1 MDSEG
6 SSSGLPGSDN
16 QDSNEPT
23 PPGTVISFKSTPPTL
38 PRKLLPSSKGVE
50 NAKKR
55 LRAFSIQKKTPIT
68 AVPLAKPASSPAG
81 TGSTVLIGKLS
92 SVKPVPP
99 KVVEDESKKLAKP
112 PKPGA
117 NRKNF
122 QDSYTELQK
131 RTLAEIEDMKRKM
144 ELVDLGIPLG
154 LICPSSTNEQAM
166 PTKAMPPIKTFLDA
180 SKVDEIIRDAKKARA
195 EGKEFKFDY
204 QKILPDYDNPFQRKI
219 RDEGEKE
226 KEDAAEKEQIHK
238 SPRPPK
244 LNRISVSRSR
254 DSKRK
259 SDRYES
265 SRRHSDRYDRSRKSD
280 RDRYREKHDKSR
292 EKDSKRETKDSTKSG
307 GSESVVDQDPK
318 ETDVNLS
325 DYLVCDSWSLDN
337 DDKTASPQVDDK
349 SKATPTKEKKSE
361 ESRTAKDLDKKK
373 EEERRMEKEA
383 ILKAVDS
390 PCLIKIEKLQP
401 VIDSF
406 EYEIDPNEDDILFDE
421 HSKPEYFAK
430 VKPKKSFD
438 YNQDTN
444 MSDSLADDNF
454 LESVINEIKQEN
466 ISDDESQDKGLV
478 EYDSPIV
485 DFKCQGTPELD
496 DDSRQR
502 LSRTSDYSDSYRS
515 TDSGCKSTESGYR
528 STESGYTSKSEREKS
543 SEKKSKGRKDSKNTA
558 EEKVFLSVE
567 KVHDETLERKVSR
580 STIVS
585 LEMWDFVLK
594 ICQPLLFRHD
604 KTKCYKQTRVQPS
617 VWWAARPTA
626 CSCVR
631 GRGVVLSEL
640 RAQRMAL
647 VDRVYSTDQTRVQPS
662 VWWAARP
669 TACSCVRGRGVV
681 LSELRAQRMALVD
694 RVYSTDHV
702 WWAARPTACSCVR
715 GRGVVLSE
723 LRAQRMALVDRV
735 YSTDHVWWAARPT
748 ACSCVRGRG
757 VVLSELRAQRMAL
770 VDRVY
775 STDQQ
780 TRVQPSV
787 WWAAR
792 PTACSCVRGR
802 GVVLSELRAQR
813 MALVDRVYST
823 DQISDGPF
831 STKRSWYP
839 PLEQCLAENITILS
853 REEAL
858 PPIEGALP
866 QKEGALP
873 QNETSVEGISLC
885 IKGVEGV
892 RPRAEGSEVKTR
904 VEGAEGRQRRPKGAD
919 TPQHGDTQL
928 LDREYQRFM
937 EALEVAEAQVQSRS
951 TTPVRAE
958 DTEGKRAEEKEK
970 VKLSSEGWSQESE
983 VDEEV
988 GNTSMVKKSRKQKG
1002 EEKEKARKRKRSPST
1017 LSSAS
1022 DDEEVKRKKAKKKT
1036 SKKSKTKLA
1045 KRRRT
1050 EKKYMKKLREKQK
1063 KKKAKAVK
1071 ISEDEEESPKKK
1083 LKDKKI
1089 KKKQKLKKIQ
1099 KKKKKAKVS
1108 SSSSSSSSSSDSDTR
1123 KKKKKNKKKKEDSFD
1138 VNILNNIKTE
1148 KLTDDEK
1155 CQKMIED
1162 FSPRRQQEKRPE
1174 IINVKEL
1181 GVQIKQEVEEEETR
1195 EETEAMDDFDLGN
1208 NDEFMDASNVEQ
1220 NEFKNNFQEPQDRLT
1235 PQRPEENSQCSS
1247 QDSAC
1252 SEKPPS
1258 YEKDESHLRP
1268 SSQNSNYSFN
1278 DVIASQTGLYN
1289 KGIEADDN
1297 EYEPENYEMY
1307 EQLAMAYQSDVAS
1320 NEYFNLNHSFKYVK
1334 MRQPRPLQNSNYS
1347 FNDVIACQSGPYKG
1361 IEADDNEY
1369 EPENYEMYE
1378 QLAMAYQSDV
1388 ASNQVPLPS
1397 EEGTQRI
1404 ETVVRRRLGEIKCDW
1419 RAGAA
1424 PPPGA
1429 GAAARPSRWGECAA
1443 RSRDRGAASARRD
1456 QVRLARRRRAAAG
1469 GRRRRQAQ
1477 PLGSSATGAP
1487 APRRRRGPAPP
1498 PGPAAGVSVQRGV
1511 ETVVRRRLGE
1521 IKCDWRAGAAP
1532 PPGAGAAARPS
1543 RWGECAARSRD
1554 RGAASARRD
1563 QRPWCGV
1570 GSARS
1575 SATGAPA
1582 PRRRRGPA
1590 PPPGPAAGVSVQ
1602 RGVETVVRRRLGEI
1616 KCDWRAGAAPPPG
1629 AGAAARPSR
1638 WGLKPGEV
1646 NIVLTGGSD
1655 CTPERVYR
1663 IHTITSRSDNSS
1675 GSYDE
1680 AYMDTYGAMDRLQYG
1695 DCFSAA
1701 DAQSQSQEKD
1711 RRGTLDDRIDQALRH
1726 TVLGEIAMEPENK
1739 DSDADK
1745 DNREKGILITSGG
1758 GRGVKRVSFADGY
1771 TPGQDSDT
1779 EQPPAKKRARR
1790 ARVGC
1795 AWPCPASHADHVPLW
1810 DALPPPPP
1818 PPGSPPPPARAAPPL
1833 HLLRAR
1839 RPPAAPRAPPHPQ
1852 HKFDPSVPM
1861 PAFMPP
1867 EPPPGLISFQ

>member
-23 PPGTVISFKSTPPTL
+23 PPGTVISFQSTPPAL

-55 LRAFSIQKKTPIT
+55 LRAFSIQKKTPIA
-68 AVPLAKPASSPAG
+68 AVPLAKPASSAAG
-81 TGSTVLIGKLS
+81 TGTTVLIGKLS

-99 KVVEDESKKLAKP
+99 KVVEDETKKLPKP

-117 NRKNF
+117 YRKNF

-154 LICPSSTNEQAM
+154 LICPSATNDQAM

-195 EGKEFKFDY
+195 EGKKFKFDY

-219 RDEGEKE
+219 KDDGEKE
-226 KEDAAEKEQIHK
+226 KEDPAEKEQTHK

-259 SDRYES
+259 SDRYEN
-265 SRRHSDRYDRSRKSD
+265 SRRHSDRYDRPRKSD
-280 RDRYREKHDKSR
+280 RDRYREKHTDKSKER
-292 EKDSKRETKDSTKSG
+292 DSKRETKESAKSG
-307 GSESVVDQDPK
+307 GSENVVEQDPK

-337 DDKTASPQVDDK
+337 DDKTASPHVDDK
-349 SKATPTKEKKSE
+349 SKSTPTKEKKSKDDKNTT
-361 ESRTAKDLDKKK
+361 RDLDRKK
-373 EEERRMEKEA
+373 EDLEKEA

-390 PCLIKIEKLQP
+390 PSLKKMEKLQP
-401 VIDSF
+401 VIDCF
-406 EYEIDPNEDDILFDE
+406 EFEIDPNEDDILFDE
-421 HSKPEYFAK
+421 DSKPEDFAK

-478 EYDSPIV
+478 EYDSPVV

-515 TDSGCKSTESGYR
+515 TDSKSTESGYR
-528 STESGYTSKSEREKS
+528 STESGYTSKSDRQKS
-543 SEKKSKGRKDSKNTA
+543 SEKKSKGRK
-558 EEKVFLSVE
+558 EKTTERKEFLSVE
-567 KVHDETLERKVSR
+567 KEVDEPERKVSR

-604 KTKCYKQTRVQPS
+604 KTNCYKQTRVQPC

-631 GRGVVLSEL
+631 GRSVVL
-640 RAQRMAL
+640 
-647 VDRVYSTDQTRVQPS
+647 T
-662 VWWAARP
+662 
-669 TACSCVRGRGVV
+669 
-681 LSELRAQRMALVD
+681 
-694 RVYSTDHV
+694 
-702 WWAARPTACSCVR
+702 
-715 GRGVVLSE
+715 
-723 LRAQRMALVDRV
+723 
-735 YSTDHVWWAARPT
+735 
-748 ACSCVRGRG
+748 
-757 VVLSELRAQRMAL
+757 
-770 VDRVY
+770 
-775 STDQQ
+775 
-780 TRVQPSV
+780 
-787 WWAAR
+787 
-792 PTACSCVRGR
+792 
-802 GVVLSELRAQR
+802 ELRAQR

-831 STKRSWYP
+831 PTKRCWYP
-839 PLEQCLAENITILS
+839 PLEQCLTENVTVLS
-853 REEAL
+853 REEVLASPPQKDEAL
-858 PPIEGALP
+858 LQNESSAEGA
-866 QKEGALP
+866 A
-873 QNETSVEGISLC
+873 LC
-885 IKGVEGV
+885 IKG
-892 RPRAEGSEVKTR
+892 AEVKVR
-904 VEGAEGRQRRPKGAD
+904 GEAEGRPRRPKGAG

-958 DTEGKRAEEKEK
+958 DTEQKRAEEK
-970 VKLSSEGWSQESE
+970 KLSSEGWSQESE
-983 VDEEV
+983 LDEESV
-988 GNTSMVKKSRKQKG
+988 VKKRKQKG
-1002 EEKEKARKRKRSPST
+1002 EKEKARKRKRSPST
-1017 LSSAS
+1017 LSSAT
-1022 DDEEVKRKKAKKKT
+1022 DDEEVKRKKGKKKM
-1036 SKKSKTKLA
+1036 SKKSKTKLS

-1050 EKKYMKKLREKQK
+1050 DKKHMKKLKDKQK
-1063 KKKAKAVK
+1063 KKSKAVK
-1071 ISEDEEESPKKK
+1071 ISEEEESPKKK

-1089 KKKQKLKKIQ
+1089 KKKLKLKKKQ
-1099 KKKKKAKVS
+1099 KKKKAKS
-1108 SSSSSSSSSSDSDTR
+1108 SSSSSSPSSSDSDNR
-1123 KKKKKNKKKKEDSFD
+1123 KRKKNKKKKEEAFD
-1138 VNILNNIKTE
+1138 VNILKNIKTE
-1148 KLTDDEK
+1148 KLTDDEI
-1155 CQKMIED
+1155 CHKMIEE
-1162 FSPRRQQEKRPE
+1162 FSPRRQPEMRP

-1181 GVQIKQEVEEEETR
+1181 GVQIKQEVEEDRMEETG
-1195 EETEAMDDFDLGN
+1195 AMDDFDLSN
-1208 NDEFMDASNVEQ
+1208 NEEFMDAGNVEK
-1220 NEFKNNFQEPQDRLT
+1220 NEFKEPQDRLT

-1252 SEKPPS
+1252 SDKPSS
-1258 YEKDESHLRP
+1258 YEKDDSHLRP

-1320 NEYFNLNHSFKYVK
+1320 N
-1334 MRQPRPLQNSNYS
+1334 
-1347 FNDVIACQSGPYKG
+1347 
-1361 IEADDNEY
+1361 
-1369 EPENYEMYE
+1369 
-1378 QLAMAYQSDV
+1378 
-1388 ASNQVPLPS
+1388 QVPLPS

-1404 ETVVRRRLGEIKCDW
+1404 ETVVRRRGEIKCDW

-1424 PPPGA
+1424 PPPG
-1429 GAAARPSRWGECAA
+1429 
-1443 RSRDRGAASARRD
+1443 
-1456 QVRLARRRRAAAG
+1456 
-1469 GRRRRQAQ
+1469 
-1477 PLGSSATGAP
+1477 
-1487 APRRRRGPAPP
+1487 
-1498 PGPAAGVSVQRGV
+1498 PGP
-1511 ETVVRRRLGE
+1511 
-1521 IKCDWRAGAAP
+1521 
-1532 PPGAGAAARPS
+1532 
-1543 RWGECAARSRD
+1543 
-1554 RGAASARRD
+1554 
-1563 QRPWCGV
+1563 
-1570 GSARS
+1570 GSTR
-1575 SATGAPA
+1575 
-1582 PRRRRGPA
+1582 
-1590 PPPGPAAGVSVQ
+1590 
-1602 RGVETVVRRRLGEI
+1602 
-1616 KCDWRAGAAPPPG
+1616 
-1629 AGAAARPSR
+1629 ARPSR

-1646 NIVLTGGSD
+1646 NIVLTGGAD
-1655 CTPERVYR
+1655 FTPEPVYR
-1663 IHTITSRSDNSS
+1663 IDTITSRNDTSE

-1680 AYMDTYGAMDRLQYG
+1680 AYMDMYGAMDRLQYG
-1695 DCFSAA
+1695 DCFSAT
-1701 DAQSQSQEKD
+1701 DAQSQQQSQSQED

-1726 TVLGEIAMEPENK
+1726 TVLGEIAMEPEHK
-1739 DSDADK
+1739 DTDADK

-1758 GRGVKRVSFADGY
+1758 GRGRKRVSFADGY
-1771 TPGQDSDT
+1771 APGQDSDT
-1779 EQPPAKKRARR
+1779 EEPPPKKRMRGRR
-1790 ARVGC
+1790 SGC
-1795 AWPCPASHADHVPLW
+1795 AWPCPATHADHVPLW

-1818 PPGSPPPPARAAPPL
+1818 PPGSPPPAPGAAPPL
-1833 HLLRAR
+1833 HLLR
-1839 RPPAAPRAPPHPQ
+1839 RPPPRGLAPPQHQ
-1852 HKFDPSVPM
+1852 HKFDPNVPM

>member
-23 PPGTVISFKSTPPTL
+23 PPGTVISFKSTPPPL

-68 AVPLAKPASSPAG
+68 AVPLAKPASSAAG

-99 KVVEDESKKLAKP
+99 KVVEDEAKKLPKP

-204 QKILPDYDNPFQRKI
+204 QKILPDYDNPFQRKVK
-219 RDEGEKE
+219 DDGEKE
-226 KEDAAEKEQIHK
+226 KEDAAEKEQTHK

-244 LNRISVSRSR
+244 INRISASRSR

-265 SRRHSDRYDRSRKSD
+265 SRRHSDRYDRPRKSD
-280 RDRYREKHDKSR
+280 RDRHREKHTDKSKDR
-292 EKDSKRETKDSTKSG
+292 DSKKETKDSAKG
-307 GSESVVDQDPK
+307 GGPENVVEQDPK

-337 DDKTASPQVDDK
+337 DDKTASPHVDDK
-349 SKATPTKEKKSE
+349 SKATPTKENKSIE
-361 ESRTAKDLDKKK
+361 VDKTTKDLDKKK
-373 EEERRMEKEA
+373 EDLEKEA

-390 PCLIKIEKLQP
+390 PSLKKIEKLQP
-401 VIDSF
+401 VNDSF
-406 EYEIDPNEDDILFDE
+406 EFEIDPNEDEILFDE
-421 HSKPEYFAK
+421 DSKTEDFAK
-430 VKPKKSFD
+430 VKTKKSFD
-438 YNQDTN
+438 YSQDTN
-444 MSDSLADDNF
+444 MSDSFADDNF

-478 EYDSPIV
+478 EYDSPVV

-528 STESGYTSKSEREKS
+528 STESGYTSKSDRQKR
-543 SEKKSKGRKDSKNTA
+543 SEKKSKGRKDREKII
-558 EEKVFLSVE
+558 EEKEFLSVE
-567 KVHDETLERKVSR
+567 KEEETERKVSR
-580 STIVS
+580 SMMVS

-617 VWWAARPTA
+617 VWWATRPTA
-626 CSCVR
+626 CNCVR
-631 GRGVVLSEL
+631 GRGVVL
-640 RAQRMAL
+640 
-647 VDRVYSTDQTRVQPS
+647 D
-662 VWWAARP
+662 
-669 TACSCVRGRGVV
+669 
-681 LSELRAQRMALVD
+681 
-694 RVYSTDHV
+694 
-702 WWAARPTACSCVR
+702 
-715 GRGVVLSE
+715 
-723 LRAQRMALVDRV
+723 
-735 YSTDHVWWAARPT
+735 
-748 ACSCVRGRG
+748 
-757 VVLSELRAQRMAL
+757 
-770 VDRVY
+770 
-775 STDQQ
+775 
-780 TRVQPSV
+780 
-787 WWAAR
+787 
-792 PTACSCVRGR
+792 
-802 GVVLSELRAQR
+802 ELRAQR

-831 STKRSWYP
+831 PTKRSWYP
-839 PLEQCLAENITILS
+839 PLDQCLTENATVLS
-853 REEAL
+853 REEVPRVEGA
-858 PPIEGALP
+858 PPQKEAPPLKDGALP
-866 QKEGALP
+866 H
-873 QNETSVEGISLC
+873 NESSVEGP
-885 IKGVEGV
+885 
-892 RPRAEGSEVKTR
+892 RPRAEGSEVKPR
-904 VEGAEGRQRRPKGAD
+904 VEGPEGRQRRPKGAG

-958 DTEGKRAEEKEK
+958 DAEQKRAEEKEK

-988 GNTSMVKKSRKQKG
+988 GNTSMGKKSRKQKG

-1017 LSSAS
+1017 LSSAT
-1022 DDEEVKRKKAKKKT
+1022 DDEEVKRKKAKKKMN
-1036 SKKSKTKLA
+1036 KKSKTKLA

-1050 EKKYMKKLREKQK
+1050 EKKYMKKLRDKQK
-1063 KKKAKAVK
+1063 KKKTKAVK
-1071 ISEDEEESPKKK
+1071 ISEEEEESPKKK

-1089 KKKQKLKKIQ
+1089 KKKLKLKKIQ
-1099 KKKKKAKVS
+1099 KKKKKAKS
-1108 SSSSSSSSSSDSDTR
+1108 SSSSSSSSSSDSDNR
-1123 KKKKKNKKKKEDSFD
+1123 KKKRKNKKKKEEAFD

-1162 FSPRRQQEKRPE
+1162 FSPRRQQEKRQE

-1181 GVQIKQEVEEEETR
+1181 GVQIKQEVEEEEGM
-1195 EETEAMDDFDLGN
+1195 EETEAMDDFDLSN
-1208 NDEFMDASNVEQ
+1208 NDEFMDAGNVEK
-1220 NEFKNNFQEPQDRLT
+1220 NEFKEPQERLT

-1247 QDSAC
+1247 QDSAF

-1297 EYEPENYEMY
+1297 EYEPENY
-1307 EQLAMAYQSDVAS
+1307 D
-1320 NEYFNLNHSFKYVK
+1320 
-1334 MRQPRPLQNSNYS
+1334 
-1347 FNDVIACQSGPYKG
+1347 
-1361 IEADDNEY
+1361 
-1369 EPENYEMYE
+1369 MYE

-1397 EEGTQRI
+1397 EEGTRRI

-1424 PPPGA
+1424 PPP
-1429 GAAARPSRWGECAA
+1429 AAARA
-1443 RSRDRGAASARRD
+1443 
-1456 QVRLARRRRAAAG
+1456 
-1469 GRRRRQAQ
+1469 
-1477 PLGSSATGAP
+1477 GAP
-1487 APRRRRGPAPP
+1487 
-1498 PGPAAGVSVQRGV
+1498 
-1511 ETVVRRRLGE
+1511 
-1521 IKCDWRAGAAP
+1521 
-1532 PPGAGAAARPS
+1532 
-1543 RWGECAARSRD
+1543 
-1554 RGAASARRD
+1554 
-1563 QRPWCGV
+1563 
-1570 GSARS
+1570 
-1575 SATGAPA
+1575 
-1582 PRRRRGPA
+1582 
-1590 PPPGPAAGVSVQ
+1590 
-1602 RGVETVVRRRLGEI
+1602 
-1616 KCDWRAGAAPPPG
+1616 
-1629 AGAAARPSR
+1629 RPSR

-1655 CTPERVYR
+1655 FTPEPVYR
-1663 IHTITSRSDNSS
+1663 IDTITSRNDNSS

-1680 AYMDTYGAMDRLQYG
+1680 AYMDMYGAMDRLQYG
-1695 DCFSAA
+1695 DCFSAT
-1701 DAQSQSQEKD
+1701 DAQSQSQQQSQSQEKD

-1739 DSDADK
+1739 DADPDR
-1745 DNREKGILITSGG
+1745 DNREKGILITAGG

-1771 TPGQDSDT
+1771 KPGQDSDT
-1779 EQPPAKKRARR
+1779 EEPPVKKRLRSRR
-1790 ARVGC
+1790 SGC
-1795 AWPCPASHADHVPLW
+1795 AWPCPATHPDHVPLW

-1818 PPGSPPPPARAAPPL
+1818 PPGSPPPPPRAAPPL
-1833 HLLRAR
+1833 HLLRR
-1839 RPPAAPRAPPHPQ
+1839 TPPHPLGLRPPHPQ
-1852 HKFDPSVPM
+1852 HKFDPNVPM